1 MGLGLGSNL
10 AVRVEVGVEADG
22 AAAGGD
28 ELDEG
33 RDRRVRLGEEH
44 VEKEEATEV
53 GGARGAAVWR
63 IRGIGPMS
71 TLRVSEDNSTGWA
84 GANEKDA

>member
-1 MGLGLGSNL
+1 MNL

-44 VEKEEATEV
+44 VEKEEAAEV
-53 GGARGAAVWR
+53 GGARGTAIWR
-63 IRGIGPMS
+63 IWGDWSYVNSKSIPKITQPDGPMQ
-71 TLRVSEDNSTGWA
+71 TKRMRDL
-84 GANEKDA
+84 